1 VGAAAAELDHRPS
14 PALAVFRAASRQA
27 TWPDNLAKCA
37 ETQQSSFTEPFRPM
51 MGCGVDWEASTSLS
65 KVEVDRKR
73 ASGVAIAA
81 DAGLH
86 VCMLRVIRI
95 GHGLNGLS

>member
-1 VGAAAAELDHRPS
+1 
-14 PALAVFRAASRQA
+14 
-27 TWPDNLAKCA
+27 
-37 ETQQSSFTEPFRPM
+37 M

-73 ASGVAIAA
+73 ASGVVIAA